1 MRQVV
6 APSLRSQFFVSRE
19 RKRQTRNFPFLFRHS
34 PKLNSLSLLTF
45 VGVLLII
52 GGVSSKVCLAAG
64 ISVFLVLIFLYFH
77 TRASAH
83 NLFVERKI
91 KTKKCMEGDEV
102 LVELFVI
109 NSSLATSTCFTVFD
123 RFSASE
129 NEEVEID
136 FPQGLRAKTKI
147 KKTYKKIC
155 DGGCGTKS
163 IGPTLLLASDCFGVF
178 TFEVK
183 EDNADVLEVIPKVEP
198 LPELAVQG
206 SKTSGLYGR
215 YEVSERGHSVKFRG
229 IREFVE
235 GDSLQ
240 HIAWRISAK
249 HNEIMVKEF
258 DRMVNSE
265 VMVAVNSH
273 PSLHIGQK
281 SLSTWEMTRDVTLSL
296 ISQQL
301 EMGNSVHYKS
311 NEWSYDLSDSQNSFE
326 ALAIKLA
333 NQDIFNAPYN
343 HFDRLLAEAHFTD
356 IFRSVESGMSL
367 IYITPYVDAIQEPL
381 LKVMKALRLSHVK
394 VFVVFLDI
402 HSFIDEFNQKID
414 FSQKIF
420 FPVANKIFSTMGELQ
435 VRDIEVSLL
444 QAAVPIK
451 ESFLH
456 MKQRA

>member
-6 APSLRSQFFVSRE
+6 PQPLRSQFFVSRD
-19 RKRQTRNFPFLFRHS
+19 RKRQTRNFPFLFRQS

-45 VGVLLII
+45 TGVLLIV
-52 GGVSSKVCLAAG
+52 GGLSSKVCLAAG
-64 ISVFLVLIFLYFH
+64 LSVFLVLMFLYFH

-91 KTKKCMEGDEV
+91 KTKKCMEGDNV
-102 LVELFVI
+102 VVDLFII
-109 NSSLATSTCFTVFD
+109 NSSLATSTCFHVID
-123 RFSASE
+123 RFTASL
-129 NEEVEID
+129 NEETEIT

-147 KKTYKKIC
+147 KKTYNKVC
-155 DGGCGTKS
+155 DGGCGAKV
-163 IGPTLLLASDCFGVF
+163 IGPTLILVTDCFGIF
-178 TFEVK
+178 TFEVR
-183 EDNADVLEVIPKVEP
+183 EDNSEILEVVPKIES
-198 LPELAVQG
+198 LPELEVQG

-258 DRMVNSE
+258 DRMVNSDII
-265 VMVAVNSH
+265 VAVNSH
-273 PSLHIGQK
+273 PTLHIGQK
-281 SLSTWEMTRDVTLSL
+281 SMSTWEMTRDVSLSL

-301 EMGNSVHYKS
+301 EMGNSVRYMS

-326 ALAIKLA
+326 ALAIQLA
-333 NQDIFNAPYN
+333 NQDIFNTPFD
-343 HFDRLLAEAHFTD
+343 HFDPNLAQSHFTD
-356 IFRSVESGMSL
+356 LFRSVEPGMSL
-367 IYITPYVDAIQEPL
+367 FYITPYVDAIQDPL
-381 LKVMKALRLSHVK
+381 LKVMKSLRLSHVK
-394 VFVVFLDI
+394 IFIVFIDVQ
-402 HSFIDEFNQKID
+402 SFIDEFNHKID
-414 FSQKIF
+414 FSEKIF
-420 FPVANKIFSTMGELQ
+420 FPVANKLFSTMEELQ

-444 QAAVPIK
+444 QASVPMS

-456 MKQRA
+456 LKEGA